1 MATTTLSQLVNPEVM
16 ADAISAELPAKLAT
30 LGYIKVDTTLEGKAG
45 NTITVPRFN
54 YIGSAADLAEN
65 TEGSVDVLSAKEVD
79 YQIKKAVKNVEL
91 TDESVLSGYGDPVGE
106 VQTQLK
112 NSISDK
118 IDNDVISLL
127 KTDADCPNIDES
139 SSALTVSNLV
149 KAVNDFEGENK
160 GQEKYLLVSPEGLQN
175 LMDDPNLT
183 KSDTLTQGVMVE
195 GAVAKIAGCYVVP
208 SNKLYYGGAAGVTRN
223 AYILTK
229 EAVTAFLKRN
239 VNLETER
246 NVLYKKTLFSVDEHY
261 VVAIEDMNK
270 VRSITHLNAS
280 LGKILGSVYMSSSS
294 VMKVHSLYPLVTDAM
309 TEISET
315 EEGDILC
322 AKAYAYFGS
331 SPMKGT
337 FGATKTATDTELGT
351 ANEIEVGTD
360 ITSLVSAVTTSG
372 TCFMYVA
379 YFDSNNKLRYGSNI
393 KITVPLLK

>member
-79 YQIKKAVKNVEL
+79 YKIKKAVKNVEL

-175 LMDDPNLT
+175 LMDDSNLT

-195 GAVAKIAGCYVVP
+195 GAVAKVAGCYVVP
-208 SNKLYYGGAAGVTRN
+208 SNKLYYGGATGVTRN

-309 TEISET
+309 TS
-315 EEGDILC
+315 GS
-322 AKAYAYFGS
+322 AYAYFGS

-337 FGATKTATDTELGT
+337 FAATKTATDTALGT
-351 ANEIEVGTD
+351 ANAIEVGTD

-379 YFDSNNKLRYGSNI
+379 YFDSNSKLRYGSNI

>member
-261 VVAIEDMNK
+261 AVAIEDMNK

-309 TEISET
+309 TS
-315 EEGDILC
+315 GS
-322 AKAYAYFGS
+322 AYAYFGS

-337 FGATKTATDTELGT
+337 FEATKADTDAALGKLVK
-351 ANEIEVGTD
+351 AIEVGTD

>member
-208 SNKLYYGGAAGVTRN
+208 SNKLYYGGATGVTRN

-261 VVAIEDMNK
+261 AVAIEDMNK

-309 TEISET
+309 TS
-315 EEGDILC
+315 GSV
-322 AKAYAYFGS
+322 YAYFGS
-331 SPMKGT
+331 SPMKGA
-337 FGATKTATDTELGT
+337 FAATKTATDTALGT
-351 ANEIEVGTD
+351 ANAIEVGTD

-379 YFDSNNKLRYGSNI
+379 YFDSNSKLRYGSNI